1 MFHHSL
7 LVYREL
13 FAFGTTYER
22 GTNWGKKSEL
32 RISFPDSWP
41 LPKALYSER
50 ASRDTCRSCP
60 TEGTARCPPRCPD
73 PVRSSKPPRNT
84 QHPSAPGRARVLC
97 KPAVPP
103 HEHQP
108 TNSCTV
114 IYTTT
119 WSTIQYSQVTIYI
132 TPQHQESI
140 LPDTKCNFTPA
151 AENSETSST
160 KESIWL
166 LRTNKL

>member
-32 RISFPDSWP
+32 RVSFPDSQL
-41 LPKALYSER
+41 LPKTLYSEHR
-50 ASRDTCRSCP
+50 SGDSCRSCP
-60 TEGTARCPPRCPD
+60 TEGAACCPPTLPW
-73 PVRSSKPPRNT
+73 PSKELQASGNT
-84 QHPSAPGRARVLC
+84 QPPSARGGVTVLC

-103 HEHQP
+103 REYQP

-114 IYTTT
+114 SYTTT

-140 LPDTKCNFTPA
+140 LPDTKCYFTPA